1 MSLSTAY
8 QAQDLNSYLKR
19 TNLHGANIYKGSCTL
34 KVEFAKQE
42 MLNVKSNNDRTWDF
56 TVGESINGNGEA
68 SEARVRIMKHKLY
81 IDFYF

>member
-1 MSLSTAY
+1 M
-8 QAQDLNSYLKR
+8 
-19 TNLHGANIYKGSCTL
+19 